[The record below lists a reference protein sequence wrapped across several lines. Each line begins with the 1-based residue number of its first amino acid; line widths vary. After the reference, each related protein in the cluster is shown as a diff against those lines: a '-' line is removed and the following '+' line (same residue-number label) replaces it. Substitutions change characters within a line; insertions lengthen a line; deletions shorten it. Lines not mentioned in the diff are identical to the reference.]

1 MMKQS
6 DKKVYY
12 ELKVINDSYEII
24 GLKPGESKIVDYY
37 PFYPGSI
44 ITELYN
50 KGLLMVREVP
60 KTYADKRKEDI
71 VSDSNNS
78 TNVQVS
84 NASFSD
90 SVTDIGETIHN
101 LPPKEDDLDEVESV
115 LLD

>member
-12 ELKVINDSYEII
+12 ELKVINSSYDII
-24 GLKPGESKIVDYY
+24 GLKPGESKIIDYY

-50 KGLLMVREVP
+50 KGLLMVREVSEARANR
-60 KTYADKRKEDI
+60 KKKEDTTQ
-71 VSDSNNS
+71 VDNVNNA
-78 TNVQVS
+78 QVS
-84 NASFSD
+84 NVSFSD
-90 SVTDIGETIHN
+90 SVVDIGETIHN
-101 LPPKEDDLDEVESV
+101 LPPKEDDLDEVESI